1 MTEEALTAAQKQAKF
16 IAQHHF
22 RMRIGK
28 ATGIAMGIGLA
39 GAMGSVILYSTAA
52 LPVGRR
58 SELSGFREATAGLLP
73 AAEDGDHPMQQA
85 RVAAVVAAG
94 AAAVGSARSA
104 ARREV

>member
-73 AAEDGDHPMQQA
+73 AAEDGDPMQQA
-85 RVAAVVAAG
+85 RVAAVVTAG

-104 ARREV
+104 ARRAV